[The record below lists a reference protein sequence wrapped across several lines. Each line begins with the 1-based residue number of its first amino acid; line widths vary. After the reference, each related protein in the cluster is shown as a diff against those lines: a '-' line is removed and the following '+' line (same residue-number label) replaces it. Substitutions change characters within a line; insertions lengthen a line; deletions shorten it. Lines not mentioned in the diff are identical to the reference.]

1 MSFCAFA
8 QLLTNLFSSQLEIS
22 HVLNGTTPKIQH
34 RKWRP
39 ISFFAER
46 DENGHRWILQ
56 IRNCGPR
63 QAGKY
68 SAVARNRN
76 GTCTR
81 SWHLHLVHPNEIT
94 KSPNP
99 NGDESEVNKS
109 QQIESRDQEQP
120 SSKEALK
127 PSAAVVFQKEVRFMV
142 ILVVELQVWI
152 EIRQT
157 FAYT

>member
-1 MSFCAFA
+1 MQTCLNFSGLAWTCLDLSRLVSTCLKLVKFVCNW
-8 QLLTNLFSSQLEIS
+8 LNLSELVRYNIFYL
-22 HVLNGTTPKIQH
+22 
-34 RKWRP
+34 
-39 ISFFAER
+39 FFAER

-127 PSAAVVFQKEVRFMV
+127 PSAAVVFQKEVRLWQYRLCGFN
-142 ILVVELQVWI
+142 IKN
-152 EIRQT
+152 
-157 FAYT
+157 

>member
-1 MSFCAFA
+1 MKFEAEGREFA
-8 QLLTNLFSSQLEIS
+8 KFLRSLEQFFLTVGQNNFS
-22 HVLNGTTPKIQH
+22 NKI
-34 RKWRP
+34 P
-39 ISFFAER
+39 LFFAER

-120 SSKEALK
+120 STKEALK
-127 PSAAVVFQKEVRFMV
+127 PSAAVVFQKEVRLWQF
-142 ILVVELQVWI
+142 
-152 EIRQT
+152 
-157 FAYT
+157 

>member
-1 MSFCAFA
+1 MFDRI
-8 QLLTNLFSSQLEIS
+8 SSTYL
-22 HVLNGTTPKIQH
+22 
-34 RKWRP
+34 
-39 ISFFAER
+39 FFAER

-120 SSKEALK
+120 SAKEALK
-127 PSAAVVFQKEVRFMV
+127 PSAAVVFQKEVRLWQYRLCSFKFEYKKLGRLLH
-142 ILVVELQVWI
+142 ICK
-152 EIRQT
+152 
-157 FAYT
+157 

>member
-1 MSFCAFA
+1 MNQYF
-8 QLLTNLFSSQLEIS
+8 LFI
-22 HVLNGTTPKIQH
+22 
-34 RKWRP
+34 
-39 ISFFAER
+39 FAER

-99 NGDESEVNKS
+99 NGDESEINKS
-109 QQIESRDQEQP
+109 QQIVSGDPSRDQEQQQP
-120 SSKEALK
+120 SAKEALK
-127 PSAAVVFQKEVRFMV
+127 PSAAVVFQKEVR
-142 ILVVELQVWI
+142 L
-152 EIRQT
+152 
-157 FAYT
+157 